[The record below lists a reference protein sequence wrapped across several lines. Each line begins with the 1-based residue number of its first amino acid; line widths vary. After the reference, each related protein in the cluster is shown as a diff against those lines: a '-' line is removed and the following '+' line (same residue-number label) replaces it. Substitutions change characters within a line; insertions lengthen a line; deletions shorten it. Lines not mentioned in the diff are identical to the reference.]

1 MHTQD
6 VVKASTHKKLGD
18 ISRFFIWEGKKHV
31 GTFNVARPECSSFF
45 SIQYTFVCAN
55 YHLLSILMA
64 LLLILAFIH
73 AEWGDDRK
81 SHCRTIINWQ
91 YNSKAITSK
100 CPIIHGLFSC
110 TTLVASN
117 YSYSI
122 LLMFVCHFS
131 GAFHIRSA
139 YFSTS
144 STSLHWISY
153 FGKINSSH
161 KPHYYQII
169 TYKSILYKRN
179 KYLTNGL

>member
-1 MHTQD
+1 MF
-6 VVKASTHKKLGD
+6 V
-18 ISRFFIWEGKKHV
+18 
-31 GTFNVARPECSSFF
+31 FF

-73 AEWGDDRK
+73 AEWGDGRK

-100 CPIIHGLFSC
+100 CPIIHGLFLYHSC
-110 TTLVASN
+110 CIKLLIFYMY
-117 YSYSI
+117 YSCLYVI
-122 LLMFVCHFS
+122 LPAFS
-131 GAFHIRSA
+131 AAAPAILP
-139 YFSTS
+139 T
-144 STSLHWISY
+144 STSLRWISY

-169 TYKSILYKRN
+169 TYKRILYKRN